1 MTSHRRPGLLA
12 RLCSGRASR
21 PATPAPRVGIELVD
35 GRTRVAH
42 RVTTEEL
49 MAASSAG
56 SCIALCGMRVFV
68 ASPHFRLVFEGLIH
82 ASPSRGSKDTTTQVQ
97 KACQTRDWLTAALAY
112 S

>member
-12 RLCSGRASR
+12 RLRSSR
-21 PATPAPRVGIELVD
+21 PAKPAPPAPRVGIELVD

-42 RVTTEEL
+42 RVTTDEL
-49 MAASSAG
+49 MAAASAG

-68 ASPHFRLVFEGLIH
+68 ASLTDPGR
-82 ASPSRGSKDTTTQVQ
+82 RR
-97 KACQTRDWLTAALAY
+97 CQTCA